1 MMRSSSA
8 FLSAGLLLGF
18 AGAAL
23 SQPETMPSGSLTGI
37 RMDGQLF
44 EVNSRMCVVRPDW
57 SGNLR
62 SGGQTSYT
70 RDGKVVTVKMQPAT
84 PRPGAPA
91 PPVAPGR
98 QAPAPAFYAVESV
111 EDTGPGTAKLDL
123 EYTFPAAVEIA
134 GAYLCLQLPSAMY
147 SGGRM
152 QLVDPVAP
160 APAEISLTTGTQDRN
175 EYVHATARGV
185 RFIAAR
191 RQLEVMFSEPA
202 EVVVRDD
209 RRQNNFDFQVYLGVL
224 SGGAAEKQTAR
235 QTFNFKVAGEVDKAP
250 AEIAIEASHPGR
262 AFAGMGGDFKLQ
274 NPRTDPAVIQ
284 YNLDN
289 MRVAWGRVEIPWRAW
304 HPTEDVDPLA
314 EARAGRI
321 APAVQQT
328 MEMTRK
334 LALKGM
340 PFVVSCWGPPTW
352 AVVGGAEGAMRGGG
366 FLDPAKMD
374 HIKKSI
380 ADYLVFMK
388 EKYGAEAVAFAFNE
402 WDYGPVRQTPREH
415 MELIKILGPYFAS
428 RGLATKMMLG
438 DISHPYPVSLV
449 GDATNDP
456 EVGKWVSVVSYHSW
470 TGGTDANLAEWD
482 AVAQKMN
489 VPLLITE
496 AGLDPGAHQYSQLFL
511 EPHYALREIELYER
525 ILALSKPTSIL
536 HWQLTA
542 DYSLVTGG
550 GVAYFH
556 DDGPIRPTQRFW
568 DVKQMASIPP
578 NVYYLPVKC
587 DRPGLTCAAFGN
599 IATGVYAVHVV
610 NTGAARPTTIT
621 GLPAEVKEL
630 RVWVT
635 DGQRGMQE
643 GQRIPVSGGK
653 AQFQLDATSFT
664 TMIGAA
670 PAQ

>member
-1 MMRSSSA
+1 
-8 FLSAGLLLGF
+8 
-18 AGAAL
+18 
-23 SQPETMPSGSLTGI
+23 
-37 RMDGQLF
+37 
-44 EVNSRMCVVRPDW
+44 
-57 SGNLR
+57 
-62 SGGQTSYT
+62 
-70 RDGKVVTVKMQPAT
+70 
-84 PRPGAPA
+84 
-91 PPVAPGR
+91 
-98 QAPAPAFYAVESV
+98 
-111 EDTGPGTAKLDL
+111 
-123 EYTFPAAVEIA
+123 
-134 GAYLCLQLPSAMY
+134 
-147 SGGRM
+147 
-152 QLVDPVAP
+152 
-160 APAEISLTTGTQDRN
+160 
-175 EYVHATARGV
+175 
-185 RFIAAR
+185 
-191 RQLEVMFSEPA
+191 
-202 EVVVRDD
+202 
-209 RRQNNFDFQVYLGVL
+209 
-224 SGGAAEKQTAR
+224 
-235 QTFNFKVAGEVDKAP
+235 
-250 AEIAIEASHPGR
+250 
-262 AFAGMGGDFKLQ
+262 
-274 NPRTDPAVIQ
+274 
-284 YNLDN
+284 
-289 MRVAWGRVEIPWRAW
+289 
-304 HPTEDVDPLA
+304 
-314 EARAGRI
+314 
-321 APAVQQT
+321 
-328 MEMTRK
+328 
-334 LALKGM
+334 
-340 PFVVSCWGPPTW
+340 
-352 AVVGGAEGAMRGGG
+352 
-366 FLDPAKMD
+366 
-374 HIKKSI
+374 
-380 ADYLVFMK
+380 
-388 EKYGAEAVAFAFNE
+388 
-402 WDYGPVRQTPREH
+402 
-415 MELIKILGPYFAS
+415 
-428 RGLATKMMLG
+428 
-438 DISHPYPVSLV
+438 
-449 GDATNDP
+449 
-456 EVGKWVSVVSYHSW
+456 VVSYHSW